1 MTFFSPSRIWVIT
14 TNTFTQL
21 VRMKVFYF
29 LIAFAIL
36 SAGLN
41 LLEFDT
47 GATDTSEQKL
57 RSVKSLSFFII
68 RSFSIV
74 FAIAATA
81 ILIPKDIEERTLYT
95 ILCKPVPRLDYLT
108 GKFLGVFLLMGVAI
122 AVMSLLLNGII
133 HYHTV
138 AAMIEETA
146 RFQAAGAS
154 EQTIA
159 LRMQELSR
167 YGVTWSLQYASLAIL
182 MEATLI
188 AGVALLISTFSSS
201 TLFTIVS
208 TVVIFFIGHFQADA
222 REYYL
227 SKQSLGETDSTTY
240 LTQLVAILFPDL
252 QLFGVSDG
260 LLKGKTISLAQMGQL
275 ALTMLLQC
283 GMYLALSWFAFR
295 KKEF

>member
-1 MTFFSPSRIWVIT
+1 MTLFSPSRIWVIT

-29 LIAFAIL
+29 LIAFAVL
-36 SAGLN
+36 AAGFN

-47 GATDTSEQKL
+47 GATNTSEQKL
-57 RSVKSLSFFII
+57 RSIKSLSFFIM

-81 ILIPKDIEERTLYT
+81 ILIPKDIEDRTLYT
-95 ILCKPVPRLDYLT
+95 ILCKPVPRLDYLI
-108 GKFLGVFLLMGVAI
+108 GKFLGVFLLMAI
-122 AVMSLLLNGII
+122 AITGMAVVLNGII

-138 AAMIEETA
+138 SAMLEESNRYQA
-146 RFQAAGAS
+146 EGVSPEAIAIRMNELRRFGA
-154 EQTIA
+154 
-159 LRMQELSR
+159 
-167 YGVTWSLQYASLAIL
+167 TWSLQLACVGIL

-208 TVVIFFIGHFQADA
+208 TVVIFFISHFQADA

-227 SKQSLGETDSTTY
+227 SKQTLGERGLSTY
-240 LTQLVAILFPDL
+240 FTQCVALIFPDL

-260 LLKGKTISLAQMGQL
+260 LLKGEKISFSAMGQL

-283 GMYLALSWFAFR
+283 GVYLSLSWFAFR